1 MLAEKALNTEIKP
14 LTGADSISEALKRMG
29 EFGVNSLP
37 VVDSTTR
44 KLIGQLRYS
53 QLSKVDDLGAAVSS
67 VELEEPIKVYQRQHI
82 FEVTRLMLEY
92 EMRLLPVVDDE
103 MTFRGVI
110 LKKTV
115 LESLTHLLNLATYG
129 SILYVELEKRDLM
142 LSEIVNIIETEGAKI
157 LGVTVE
163 TPSEDDENFR
173 VSFKI
178 NLQDATR
185 VASALRRY
193 DYDVTTVDYDQ
204 EVFGFDMES
213 RASELIKYLD
223 M

>member
-1 MLAEKALNTEIKP
+1 MLADKALNTEIKP
-14 LTGADSISEALKRMG
+14 LTAADSISEALKRMDMHSI
-29 EFGVNSLP
+29 NCLP
-37 VVDSTTR
+37 VVDTTTR
-44 KLIGQLRYS
+44 KLIGQLRYNH
-53 QLSKVDDLGAAVSS
+53 LKNAKNLGDAISTL
-67 VELEEPIKVYQRQHI
+67 ELEEPIKIFKRQHI
-82 FEVTRLMLEY
+82 FEATRLMLQY
-92 EMRLLPVVDDE
+92 EMRMLPVVDDE
-103 MTFRGVI
+103 MTFIGVI
-110 LKKTV
+110 RKQEV

-129 SILYVELEKRDLM
+129 SILYVELEQRDLM

-163 TPSEDDENFR
+163 TPSEEEENFK

-193 DYDVTTVDYDQ
+193 DYEVTTVDYEQ